1 MKSTWYCNDC
11 ESQIDEEQID
21 EHESKGHEVRGML
34 QPDRLIG
41 NDPWSIGE
49 ESESEDEVSH

>member
-11 ESQIDEEQID
+11 EHQIDEEQID

-34 QPDRLIG
+34 QPERLIG
-41 NDPWSIGE
+41 NDPWNIGE
-49 ESESEDEVSH
+49 ESDDGVSH